1 LIQNFI
7 IHDSMTEIDIDCTI
21 SHSGIGTQ
29 IKNLHNIIKIVN

>member
-1 LIQNFI
+1 
-7 IHDSMTEIDIDCTI
+7 MTEIDIDCTI